1 MDSDDYD
8 DEDNAFI
15 VNAENEA
22 CSITVKIGGVPTYMI
37 IDTGAT
43 CNLLVDL
50 NGRELSKQK

>member
-1 MDSDDYD
+1 MDSDDND
-8 DEDNAFI
+8 DEDYAFI
-15 VNAENEA
+15 VNAEKET

-50 NGRELSKQK
+50 NGTELSKQK